1 MGLLYFFE
9 TTIEF
14 RDINPKHLFKRWLD
28 IVEAFIQY
36 PKTATGVE
44 IKQFW
49 KVRLTCHFS
58 RLLIVTDLLTD
69 SAVAAADT
77 RQS

>member
-14 RDINPKHLFKRWLD
+14 REIDPNNLFKRWLA
-28 IVEAFIQY
+28 IAEAFIAY
-36 PKTATGVE
+36 PTTTTGVE

-49 KVRLTCHFS
+49 KVSFTVF
-58 RLLIVTDLLTD
+58 
-69 SAVAAADT
+69 
-77 RQS
+77 

>member
-14 RDINPKHLFKRWLD
+14 REINPNHLFKRWLD
-28 IVEAFIQY
+28 IVEAFIAY
-36 PKTATGVE
+36 PVTTTGVE

-49 KVRLTCHFS
+49 KVKLTT
-58 RLLIVTDLLTD
+58 VLT
-69 SAVAAADT
+69 SIADD
-77 RQS
+77 RSVDWQ